1 MYDVIINGGGPVGT
15 GLAIDLG
22 QRGLR
27 VALVEKYPTPQPV
40 PKGQNLT
47 QRTMEHFRSWN
58 CEDALRAAHP
68 IPEGGGIGGMTCYGT
83 LMTEHHYDW
92 LNRSKVKD
100 YYACANA
107 RLPQYETEAV
117 LRDRAAE
124 IDGIDV
130 LYGWQGDDFKQDD
143 TGVSLRV
150 SERHGEGQKTLRG
163 AYLVGCDGT
172 KSIVRRSS
180 GISETATEHGKLMSL
195 LVFQSEELDQ
205 LLKRYPGKAFY
216 NVLHPDF
223 EGYWQFFGRVD
234 HGLSWFFHAPVPL
247 GTTAENFDFSGM
259 LTKAVGQEF
268 SFDISYI
275 GFWDLRVTVADTY
288 RANRVFVAGDA
299 AHSHPPYGGYGINL
313 GFEDARNLA
322 WKLVANLQG
331 WGGPGLLDSYSGE
344 RQPVFATTAA
354 EFIERFITEDRD
366 FLATHSPSDP
376 NFAELWQGRNQGADE
391 VMAFAPNYEGSS
403 IIGGSSRPSARGNH
417 QFTARAGHHLAPATL
432 ADGIQV
438 FDAFGS
444 GFTLLTTIGSAGF
457 DTAAETLGVPLQVFE
472 MSKEAADRYK
482 SPMVLVR
489 PDQFVAWA
497 GSSCDPTFV
506 LKRAIGAN

>member
-27 VALVEKYPTPQPV
+27 VALVEKYPKPQPV

-47 QRTMEHFRSWN
+47 QRTMEHFRSWA

-92 LNRSKVKD
+92 LNRAKVKD
-100 YYACANA
+100 YYASANA

-117 LRDRAAE
+117 LRARATQ
-124 IDGIDV
+124 IDEIDV
-130 LYGWQGDDFKQDD
+130 LYGWQGDQFTQDE
-143 TGVSLRV
+143 TGVTLSV
-150 SERHGEGQKTLRG
+150 SERHGDGEKVLRG
-163 AYLVGCDGT
+163 DYLVGCDGS
-172 KSIVRRSS
+172 KSIVRTTS
-180 GISETATEHGKLMSL
+180 GISETATEHDKLMSL

-247 GTTAENFDFSGM
+247 GTTVENFDLRGM

-268 SFDISYI
+268 AFDISYI
-275 GFWDLRVTVADTY
+275 GFWDLRVAVADTY

-313 GFEDARNLA
+313 GLEDARNLG
-322 WKLVANLQG
+322 WKLAASLQG
-331 WGGPGLLDSYSGE
+331 WGGPALLDSYSGE
-344 RQPVFATTAA
+344 RQPVFATTAD
-354 EFIERFITEDRD
+354 EFIERFIKEDRE
-366 FLATHSPSDP
+366 FLATHRPADP
-376 NFAELWQGRNQGADE
+376 DFAELWQRRNQGADE
-391 VMAFAPNYEGSS
+391 VMAFEPNYEGSS
-403 IIGGSSRPSARGNH
+403 IIGGGGHPSARGDH

-432 ADGIQV
+432 GDGSQI
-438 FDAFGS
+438 FDALGA
-444 GFTLLTTIGSAGF
+444 GFALLTTIGTAGF
-457 DTAAETLGVPLQVFE
+457 DRSAEELGVPLQVFE
-472 MSKEAADRYK
+472 MSQDAADKYE
-482 SPMVLVR
+482 SPMILVR
-489 PDQFVAWA
+489 PDHFVAWA
-497 GSSCDPTFV
+497 GASCDTTAV
-506 LKRAIGAN
+506 LKRAIGAR